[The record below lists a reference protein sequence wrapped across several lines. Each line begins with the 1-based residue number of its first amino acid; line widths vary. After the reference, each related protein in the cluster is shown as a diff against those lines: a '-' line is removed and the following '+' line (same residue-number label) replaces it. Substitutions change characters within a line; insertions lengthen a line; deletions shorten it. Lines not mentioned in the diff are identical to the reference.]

1 MNKVSKKPCR
11 VYKTDIELDREKEV
25 VAMLFH
31 STEFSKHGTLLE
43 IKYLC
48 QHILSA
54 SLIVLIIPLDKIH
67 QTWQPALS

>member
-1 MNKVSKKPCR
+1 
-11 VYKTDIELDREKEV
+11 
-25 VAMLFH
+25 MLFYG
-31 STEFSKHGTLLE
+31 TELSEHGTLLE
-43 IKYLC
+43 IKYLW